1 MHGVVFNDTPTTE
14 TTCLSAGSSWKEVQS
29 NQELPAGSS
38 RKEGHTLLARSD
50 MLNRKMLLCVKQ
62 DEERTDQGQ
71 RAVPSQMR
79 AIPRRIRTRSR
90 ALARRFRS
98 RKMMAAQRKDM
109 ITELRRTR
117 ETTEIIKSG
126 SLNEV

>member
-1 MHGVVFNDTPTTE
+1 MHGVVFNDTPATE
-14 TTCLSAGSSWKEVQS
+14 TTCLSAGSSWKEGHS
-29 NQELPAGSS
+29 NQGLPAGSS
-38 RKEGHTLLARSD
+38 WKEGHTLLARSD
-50 MLNRKMLLCVKQ
+50 MSSRKILLCVNQ
-62 DEERTDQGQ
+62 DEERNDQGQ
-71 RAVPSQMR
+71 RVVPSQIR
-79 AIPRRIRTRSR
+79 AIPTRIRTRSR

-117 ETTEIIKSG
+117 ETTEIIESG

>member
-1 MHGVVFNDTPTTE
+1 MPVGWLE
-14 TTCLSAGSSWKEVQS
+14 QKEVQS
-29 NQELPAGSS
+29 NQELSASSSWKEGHSNQGLPAGSS
-38 RKEGHTLLARSD
+38 WKEGHTLLARRDIES
-50 MLNRKMLLCVKQ
+50 RKMLLCVKQ
-62 DEERTDQGQ
+62 DEERNDQGQ

-79 AIPRRIRTRSR
+79 AIPRRIRRRSR

-117 ETTEIIKSG
+117 ETTEIIESG
-126 SLNEV
+126 LLNEV